1 MEHCSV
7 GSLLNLKFGP
17 AGRDNAFK
25 KIDIDDLPIG
35 QVELLRI
42 RLKIVTFSLML
53 LMCAQ
58 STSYSLVITFQMHI
72 VINVL
77 IHSVCIEVW

>member
-53 LMCAQ
+53 LMYAQ

>member
-53 LMCAQ
+53 LMYAE